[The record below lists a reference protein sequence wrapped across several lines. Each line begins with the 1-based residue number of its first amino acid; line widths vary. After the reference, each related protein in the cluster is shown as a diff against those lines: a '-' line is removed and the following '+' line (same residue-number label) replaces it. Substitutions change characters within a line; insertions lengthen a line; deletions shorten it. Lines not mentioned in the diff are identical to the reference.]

1 MPGNESPPSP
11 EDLRRSSR
19 ISVTIPLEVRSQNP
33 DGSAT
38 RAAATT
44 KYVNKHGALLLTEQM
59 LPTDSEVTLY
69 IPHLE
74 REAQCRIVWI
84 SEQKDKSG
92 FYGLGI
98 ELKDA
103 ENFWGVQFPPDD
115 WVPSP
120 QAPLAGEQQRSVVSP
135 TDADEQERR
144 TLRIMVNAM
153 VAVLEEKGLLTRGE
167 LAETFQRL
175 SRADASA
182 RSQTEDR
189 AKAVRG
195 TTL

>member
-1 MPGNESPPSP
+1 MPENESPQNM
-11 EDLRRSSR
+11 RRSSR

-33 DGSAT
+33 NGGEA
-38 RAAATT
+38 RVAATT
-44 KYVNKHGALLLTEQM
+44 KYVNRHGALLLTEHM
-59 LPTDSEVTLY
+59 FPTDSEVTLY

-74 REAQCRIVWI
+74 RQAQCRVVWV
-84 SEQKDKSG
+84 SEQRDKSG
-92 FYGLGI
+92 LYCLGI

-115 WVPSP
+115 WIPSP
-120 QAPLAGEQQRSVVSP
+120 QAPLAGEQPSAVVSP

-167 LAETFQRL
+167 LAESFQRL

-182 RSQTEDR
+182 RAQAEER
-189 AKAVRG
+189 AKAARS

>member
-1 MPGNESPPSP
+1 MPGNESSP
-11 EDLRRSSR
+11 QDLRRSSR
-19 ISVTIPLEVRSQNP
+19 ISVTIPLEVRTQNP
-33 DGSAT
+33 DGSEI

-44 KYVNKHGALLLTEQM
+44 KYVNRHGGLLLTEQM
-59 LPTDSEVTLY
+59 LLTDSEVTIH

-74 REAQCRIVWI
+74 RETQCKVVWV

-115 WVPSP
+115 WIPSP
-120 QAPLAGEQQRSVVSP
+120 QAPLAGEQSGSTLSP

-175 SRADASA
+175 SRADATARAEAQDRAQAA
-182 RSQTEDR
+182 RS
-189 AKAVRG
+189 

>member
-1 MPGNESPPSP
+1 MPGSESPK
-11 EDLRRSSR
+11 DGRRSSR
-19 ISVTIPLEVRSQNP
+19 ITVTIPLEIRSQ
-33 DGSAT
+33 DGSDT
-38 RAAATT
+38 RAPATT
-44 KYVNKHGALLLTEQM
+44 KYVNKHGGLLLTEQM
-59 LPTDSEVTLY
+59 FPLNSEVTLF

-74 REAQCRIVWI
+74 REAQCTVVWL
-84 SEQKDKSG
+84 SADKDKSG

-103 ENFWGVQFPPDD
+103 ENFWGVQFPPED
-115 WVPSP
+115 WNLAP
-120 QAPLAGEQQRSVVSP
+120 QAPLAGEQQGSAVSP
-135 TDADEQERR
+135 TEADEQERR

-175 SRADASA
+175 SRADASSRAQAEDRLRAA
-182 RSQTEDR
+182 RS
-189 AKAVRG
+189 

>member
-1 MPGNESPPSP
+1 MSGQGSPQ
-11 EDLRRSSR
+11 DLRRSSR
-19 ISVTIPLEVRSQNP
+19 IVVTIPLEVRSH
-33 DGSAT
+33 DSEEGGT
-38 RAAATT
+38 RAQATT
-44 KYVNKHGALLLTEQM
+44 KYVNRHGALLLTEHPFP
-59 LPTDSEVTLY
+59 LDSEVTLF

-74 REAQCRIVWI
+74 RETESRVVWL
-84 SEQKDKSG
+84 STDKDQSG
-92 FYGLGI
+92 LYGLGV

-115 WVPSP
+115 WIPSP
-120 QAPLAGEQQRSVVSP
+120 QAPLAGEQRSSIVMP
-135 TDADEQERR
+135 TNDTDEQERR

-175 SRADASA
+175 SRADATSRA
-182 RSQTEDR
+182 QAEDR
-189 AKAVRG
+189 AKAARS

>member
-1 MPGNESPPSP
+1 MTGQASPSP
-11 EDLRRSSR
+11 QDLRRSSR

-33 DGSAT
+33 DGSET
-38 RAAATT
+38 RAACTT
-44 KYVNKHGALLLTEQM
+44 KYVNRHGGLLLSEQM
-59 LPTDSEVTLY
+59 LLTDSEVTLY

-74 REAQCRIVWI
+74 RETQCKVVWV

-115 WVPSP
+115 WIPSP
-120 QAPLAGEQQRSVVSP
+120 QAPLAGEQSSSVVSP

-153 VAVLEEKGLLTRGE
+153 VSVLEEKGLLTRGE

-175 SRADASA
+175 SRADAASRA
-182 RSQTEDR
+182 EVEER
-189 AKAVRG
+189 AKAARS

>member
-1 MPGNESPPSP
+1 MPENERSPSP
-11 EDLRRSSR
+11 QDLRRSSR

-33 DGSAT
+33 DGSET
-38 RAAATT
+38 RAPATT
-44 KYVNKHGALLLTEQM
+44 KYVNRHGGLLLSEQM
-59 LPTDSEVTLY
+59 LVTDSEVMLY

-74 REAQCRIVWI
+74 RETQCKVVWV
-84 SEQKDKSG
+84 SEQQDKAG

-98 ELKDA
+98 ELRDA

-115 WVPSP
+115 WIPSP
-120 QAPLAGEQQRSVVSP
+120 QAPLAGEQSGATLSP
-135 TDADEQERR
+135 SDADEQERR

-175 SRADASA
+175 SRADATSRAEAQDRAQAA
-182 RSQTEDR
+182 RS
-189 AKAVRG
+189 

>member
-1 MPGNESPPSP
+1 MPGNETSPQ
-11 EDLRRSSR
+11 DLRRSSR
-19 ISVTIPLEVRSQNP
+19 ITVTIPLEVRSQ
-33 DGSAT
+33 DGNET

-44 KYVNKHGALLLTEQM
+44 KYVNRHGALLLTEQ
-59 LPTDSEVTLY
+59 LFPLDTEVTLY

-74 REAQCRIVWI
+74 RETQSRVVWV
-84 SEQKDKSG
+84 SADKDKSG
-92 FYGLGI
+92 FYGLGV

-115 WVPSP
+115 WIPSP
-120 QAPLAGEQQRSVVSP
+120 QAPLAGEQSSAVVPP

-175 SRADASA
+175 SRADASSRA
-182 RSQTEDR
+182 QAEER
-189 AKAVRG
+189 AKAARS